1 LTGILKESARL
12 NDKGNLIREAVAD
25 GGGVNM
31 PGVNEDG
38 SVNNVYGEANSYLTV
53 EGYVYMPEAAFVYD
67 ASFVKLREIKLGY
80 KLNDNLINSTPFESA
95 SISIVGRNLW
105 IISSNVPYSDPE
117 AGISAGNVQ
126 GNQSGAYPSIKEI
139 GVSLNLQF

>member
-1 LTGILKESARL
+1 MTGILKESARL

-53 EGYVYMPEAAFVYD
+53 EGYYIPLCV
-67 ASFVKLREIKLGY
+67 
-80 KLNDNLINSTPFESA
+80 
-95 SISIVGRNLW
+95 
-105 IISSNVPYSDPE
+105 
-117 AGISAGNVQ
+117 
-126 GNQSGAYPSIKEI
+126 
-139 GVSLNLQF
+139 